1 MHTPCTDDTAR
12 PEVVAPRTTPAD
24 RAWPLIAHF
33 AAAEARFAE
42 RFARTRA
49 RTFAYEFARFGCK
62 QAWACL
68 FGGAMVALIVA
79 SHLWY
84 PAGAPLARYDALF
97 VAALALQALLLAT
110 RMETP
115 DEAKVI
121 LVYHVIGTAME
132 VFKTGVGS
140 WSYPEAAIFSI
151 GGVPL
156 FSGFMYAAIGS
167 YIARCW
173 RLFDF
178 RFTRHPKPW
187 AVALL
192 AFAIY
197 ANFYTHHRWID
208 LRIALFAATALLFAR
223 TEVHYRIWRVH
234 RRMPLLLGFLLVAS
248 FIWIAENL
256 GTLTHTWT
264 YPHQAHGWT
273 LVRLGKLGS
282 WFLLLIVSYALV
294 AMVNRPRPYATSRRR
309 RARPLQVRYVNSSAM

>member
-1 MHTPCTDDTAR
+1 MH
-12 PEVVAPRTTPAD
+12 ESGIVVGRKASDAKPHPTPAD
-24 RAWPLIAHF
+24 RAWPLIAYF
-33 AAAEARFAE
+33 AVAESKLAT

-49 RTFAYEFARFGCK
+49 RTFAYEFVRFGCK

-79 SHLWY
+79 THLWY
-84 PAGAPLARYDALF
+84 PANASFARYDALF
-97 VAALALQALLLAT
+97 LAALALQALLLAT
-110 RMETP
+110 RMETL

-121 LVYHVIGTAME
+121 FFYHVIGTAME
-132 VFKTGVGS
+132 VFKTSVGS
-140 WSYPEAAIFSI
+140 WTYPEAAIFRI

-178 RFTRHPKPW
+178 RFTHHPQPW

-192 AFAIY
+192 ACAIY
-197 ANFYTHHRWID
+197 ANFYTHHRWPD
-208 LRIALFAATALLFAR
+208 LRAVLFAATVLLFAR
-223 TEVHYRIWRVH
+223 TQVHYRIWRVH
-234 RRMPLLLGFLLVAS
+234 RRMPLLLGFALVAS
-248 FIWIAENL
+248 FIWVAENF
-256 GTLTHTWT
+256 GTLTRTWT

-273 LVRLGKLGS
+273 LVRFGKLGS

-294 AMVNRPRPYATSRRR
+294 AGVNRPRPAAASGTRD
-309 RARPLQVRYVNSSAM
+309 PLNAGG